1 MIFNIIKKDNIDLLK
16 KFIKL
21 NNSSF
26 FRYYDTRDIKIIK
39 NHIITIILVDNE
51 NIIGY
56 GHLDFENK
64 MWLGICV
71 LKKYRGNGYG
81 KNIMEYLI
89 EYAYKKNVDYIHLTV
104 DKNNNIAKKIY
115 EKYNFKVIE
124 KKKNIYLMK
133 KILT

>member
-124 KKKNIYLMK
+124 EKKNIYLMK